1 VSLGDTLP
9 GYLLIVAHW
18 GWRLTSSAGASA
30 LDADTLGAILVRLV
44 AECGT
49 AEQLVYAGNVCKM
62 WYSCSLNESL
72 WRVLLVRRCGE
83 GGEEMVDGLEAS
95 QRAGRDGVMSS
106 RAQYIRSVTTQVLLW
121 GQCASE
127 EDATRGLTPRAPA
140 LFGHDGLRSVGVRQ
154 VSAGAGFS
162 CLVMS
167 TRANIQTH
175 SLSIPHTHVC
185 MISRAW
191 LLLAC
196 LAAFDECAGTV
207 GDV

>member
-1 VSLGDTLP
+1 VSLCDTRLGYSLIAAHSDGD
-9 GYLLIVAHW
+9 GAQH
-18 GWRLTSSAGASA
+18 LTSLAGASA

-44 AECGT
+44 AKCGT

-62 WYSCSLNESL
+62 WYSGSLNESL

-95 QRAGRDGVMSS
+95 QRAGRDGVMSF

-127 EDATRGLTPRAPA
+127 EDASNTPRAPA

-162 CLVMS
+162 CLVIN
-167 TRANIQTH
+167 TC
-175 SLSIPHTHVC
+175 VV
-185 MISRAW
+185 
-191 LLLAC
+191 
-196 LAAFDECAGTV
+196 ECV
-207 GDV
+207 VVWCSVL